1 MKVRILIADD
11 HAIMRQGLRSM
22 LSDEPGFE
30 VVGEAGDGREAIRL
44 VRDLEP
50 DVVVMDV
57 GMPEL
62 NGVEA
67 ARQVVRDHPQ
77 VRVVALSMHAD
88 RRFVTGMLEAGAAG
102 YVLKGAVF
110 EELVEAIRAV
120 RSGRVYT
127 SQKVTDMVM
136 SDFVRSLGRGEPATA
151 SLLTPREREVVQL
164 LAEGKGTRQ
173 VAEALT
179 ISVNTVDTHRR
190 RAMEKL
196 DVSSLAELTKYAIRE
211 GLTSL
216 DE

>member
-1 MKVRILIADD
+1 MKVRILVVDD
-11 HAIMRQGLRSM
+11 HAIMRQGLRS
-22 LSDEPGFE
+22 LLAEEPGFE
-30 VVGEAGDGREAIRL
+30 VVGEAGDGREGLRMVSEL
-44 VRDLEP
+44 SP

-57 GMPEL
+57 GMPDL

-67 ARQVVRDHPQ
+67 TRQVVRDHPD
-77 VRVVALSMHAD
+77 VKVVALSMHAE

-102 YVLKGAVF
+102 YVLKGAAF

-120 RSGRVYT
+120 RAGRVFT
-127 SQKVTDMVM
+127 SQKITDMVL
-136 SDFVRSLGRGEPATA
+136 SDFVRGLGRGEPATA
-151 SLLTPREREVVQL
+151 SPLTPREREVVQL
-164 LAEGKGTRQ
+164 LAEGKGSRE
-173 VAEALT
+173 VADSLN

-196 DVSSLAELTKYAIRE
+196 ELSSLAELTKYAIRE